1 MNSMSKRELSEQ
13 EIKADLMHRL
23 LRKHCWGARYLP
35 LDTIVRWMSGKIK
48 RNGRRIQRAVRQ
60 LVNDGY
66 LILHKRGKTVSLNPT
81 KSREIVDFIRKL
93 VK

>member
-1 MNSMSKRELSEQ
+1 MFKRELSEQ

-23 LRKHCWGARYLP
+23 LRKHCWGAKYLP
-35 LDTIVRWMSGKIK
+35 LDTIIRWMSSKIK

-60 LVNDGY
+60 LVNDRY

-81 KSREIVDFIRKL
+81 KSREIVEFIRKF

>member
-1 MNSMSKRELSEQ
+1 VNTMSKRELSEQ

-23 LRKHCWGARYLP
+23 HRKHCWGAKYLP
-35 LDTIVRWMSGKIK
+35 IDTIIRWMSGKIK
-48 RNGRRIQRAVRQ
+48 RNGRRIQRAIRQ

-66 LILHKRGKTVSLNPT
+66 LLLHKRGKTVSLNPT
-81 KSREIVDFIRKL
+81 KSREIIDFIRKI

>member
-1 MNSMSKRELSEQ
+1 MSKRELSEQ

-23 LRKHCWGARYLP
+23 LRRHCWGAKYFP
-35 LDTIVRWMSGKIK
+35 LDTIIRWMSGKIK
-48 RNGRRIQRAVRQ
+48 RDGRRIQRAVRQ
-60 LVNDGY
+60 LVNEGY

-81 KSREIVDFIRKL
+81 KSREIVEFIRKI

>member
-1 MNSMSKRELSEQ
+1 MSKRELSEQ

>member
-1 MNSMSKRELSEQ
+1 MFKRELSEQ

-35 LDTIVRWMSGKIK
+35 INTIIRWMSGKIK

-60 LVNDGY
+60 FVNDDASYSTKGKNS
-66 LILHKRGKTVSLNPT
+66 LIKP
-81 KSREIVDFIRKL
+81 
-93 VK
+93 

>member
-1 MNSMSKRELSEQ
+1 MNTMSKRELSEQ
-13 EIKADLMHRL
+13 EIKADLMYRL
-23 LRKHCWGARYLP
+23 LRKHCWGAKYLP
-35 LDTIVRWMSGKIK
+35 IDTIIRWMSGKIK

-60 LVNDGY
+60 LVNEGY

-81 KSREIVDFIRKL
+81 KSREIIDFIRKI

>member
-1 MNSMSKRELSEQ
+1 MSKRELSEQ

-23 LRKHCWGARYLP
+23 LRKHCWGAKFFP
-35 LDTIVRWMSGKIK
+35 LDAIIRWMSGKIK
-48 RNGRRIQRAVRQ
+48 RDGRRIQRAVRQ
-60 LVNDGY
+60 LVNEGY

-81 KSREIVDFIRKL
+81 KSREIVEFIRKI

>member
-1 MNSMSKRELSEQ
+1 MSERDLSEQ

-23 LRKHCWGARYLP
+23 LRKHCWGAKYLP

-60 LVNDGY
+60 LVNEGY

-81 KSREIVDFIRKL
+81 KSREIIDFIGKI

>member
-1 MNSMSKRELSEQ
+1 MSKRELSEQ
-13 EIKADLMHRL
+13 EIKADLMYRL
-23 LRKHCWGARYLP
+23 LRKHCWGAKYLP
-35 LDTIVRWMSGKIK
+35 IDTIIRWMSGKIK

-60 LVNDGY
+60 LVNEGY

-81 KSREIVDFIRKL
+81 KSREIIDFIRKI

>member
-1 MNSMSKRELSEQ
+1 MSERELSEQ
-13 EIKADLMHRL
+13 EIKADLMYRL
-23 LRKHCWGARYLP
+23 LRKHCWGAKYLP
-35 LDTIVRWMSGKIK
+35 LDTIIRWMSGKIK

-66 LILHKRGKTVSLNPT
+66 LILHKRGKTASLNPT
-81 KSREIVDFIRKL
+81 KSREIVEFIRKF

>member
-1 MNSMSKRELSEQ
+1 MSGRELSEQ

-23 LRKHCWGARYLP
+23 LRKHCWGAKYLP
-35 LDTIVRWMSGKIK
+35 LDTIIRWMSGKIK

-66 LILHKRGKTVSLNPT
+66 LILHKRGKTASLNPT
-81 KSREIVDFIRKL
+81 KNREIVEFIRKF

>member
-1 MNSMSKRELSEQ
+1 VNVMSERELSEQ

-23 LRKHCWGARYLP
+23 LRKHCWSAKYLP
-35 LDTIVRWMSGKIK
+35 LDTIIRWMSGKIK

-66 LILHKRGKTVSLNPT
+66 LILHKGRKTASLNPA
-81 KSREIVDFIRKL
+81 KSREIVEFVRKF